1 MPAEDPLIHPVQLG
15 PLTLRNNLILA
26 EMHKRTHL
34 AFRLLAR
41 RFGAA
46 LAHTEMATPE
56 DLLGTYVRHKG
67 GDLLASTP
75 QDRPLSVQILPES
88 PGPLA
93 EAVALVLERGVADA
107 IDLNFAC
114 PSKRVAGSGRGASF
128 LQEPEKAVPLVE
140 TAVRTSRLP
149 VTVKLRHGWTD
160 SADHRERAMEL
171 ARGAVAAGAAGITLH
186 ARSAKQ
192 AYHGKADWRVIREW
206 AELLPVP
213 VFGSGDLR
221 SPEAVLAML
230 RETRCAGASLARGAV
245 GAPWIFRQVIELAQT
260 GTYVPVTLEERA
272 RAFMQHYEGLVAQ
285 HGPAVGLRMICQI
298 GRMYTRGLRG
308 AAEARVAIQEARS
321 REDLERVVDRWFKP
335 EG

>member
-1 MPAEDPLIHPVQLG
+1 MSEQDHLIHPVALG
-15 PLTLRNNLILA
+15 PLALGGNLVLA
-26 EMHKRTHL
+26 AMHKRTHL

-56 DLLGTYVRHKG
+56 DLLGTYVRRKG
-67 GDLLASTP
+67 RDLLASTP
-75 QDRPLSVQILPES
+75 EDRPLAVQILPETA
-88 PGPLA
+88 GPLA
-93 EAVALVLERGVADA
+93 EAIALVRERGVADA

-140 TAVRTSRLP
+140 LAVRTSRLP
-149 VTVKLRHGWTD
+149 VTVKLRYGWTD
-160 SADHRERAMEL
+160 SADHRERGLEL
-171 ARGAVAAGAAGITLH
+171 ARGAVAAGAAAVTLH

-192 AYHGKADWRVIREW
+192 AYHGRADWRVIREW

-221 SPEAVLAML
+221 TPEAVVAML
-230 RETRCAGASLARGAV
+230 RQTRCAGASLARGAV
-245 GAPWIFRQVIELAQT
+245 GAPWIFRQVIELART
-260 GTYVPVTLEERA
+260 GSYGPVTLEERA
-272 RAFMQHYEGLVAQ
+272 RTFMQHYEGLVAQ
-285 HGPAVGLRMICQI
+285 HGPEVGLRVMRQI

-308 AAEARVAIQEARS
+308 ATEARVAIQQARR
-321 REDLERVVDRWFKP
+321 REDLERVVERWFRQA
-335 EG
+335 E